1 MVFLTNS
8 VLLHLTKTGPSVH
21 QQFIHAEKIFHTR
34 SSTLVQHLM
43 GRDLNPQHNI
53 ERNNVFDARHW
64 TPCGLEFPSV
74 NPRCHLSQKNIIN
87 SSNINIIINIT
98 CQDTLYQT
106 LGWDVFQF
114 IPRFWNT
121 SGVASLCSGNFT
133 RPLLEHVFIRPW

>member
-21 QQFIHAEKIFHTR
+21 QQFIHAGKIFHTR

-43 GRDLNPQHNI
+43 RRDLNPQHNI

-74 NPRCHLSQKNIIN
+74 NPRCHLSKKNIIN
-87 SSNINIIINIT
+87 SSTSTSSSPSPAKIHCT
-98 CQDTLYQT
+98 KPWAGMFSSSSQDF
-106 LGWDVFQF
+106 G
-114 IPRFWNT
+114 IPQGLRHF
-121 SGVASLCSGNFT
+121 GQAISLV
-133 RPLLEHVFIRPW
+133 H